1 MFVIFVEQFPASDG
15 RIEVLPVAGRHV
27 EVEER
32 FQRQDQVAMRTVVR
46 IFPDRVDILVDQLLH
61 PEIFLV
67 VTLHDLQVFGF
78 SYRRK
83 IKAGAGDDSL
93 ASLSAAADQ
102 FRQIGAGVEPV
113 VKTAQQRIG
122 FRISC
127 DSRFDQSLSHPRTA
141 VSSVF
146 EMQDI
151 AFGISHEVSVRL
163 FAGFDAV
170 DDPVHPVAQ
179 FAVFDPAQLVARAH
193 QKATRFRTGQ
203 NVDPFGMQV
212 AQCPVRRY
220 SGPLAE
226 LFQHIVYGKRLKQV
240 MGVGI
245 ERSAEQSVVYGDA
258 AARNPRRRFDRPPAC
273 RRSDVFGTIQ
283 YGDFSHRALRSQ

>member
-1 MFVIFVEQFPASDG
+1 
-15 RIEVLPVAGRHV
+15 
-27 EVEER
+27 
-32 FQRQDQVAMRTVVR
+32 
-46 IFPDRVDILVDQLLH
+46 
-61 PEIFLV
+61 
-67 VTLHDLQVFGF
+67 
-78 SYRRK
+78 
-83 IKAGAGDDSL
+83 
-93 ASLSAAADQ
+93 
-102 FRQIGAGVEPV
+102 
-113 VKTAQQRIG
+113 
-122 FRISC
+122 
-127 DSRFDQSLSHPRTA
+127 
-141 VSSVF
+141 
-146 EMQDI
+146 MQDI

>member
-1 MFVIFVEQFPASDG
+1 
-15 RIEVLPVAGRHV
+15 
-27 EVEER
+27 
-32 FQRQDQVAMRTVVR
+32 
-46 IFPDRVDILVDQLLH
+46 
-61 PEIFLV
+61 
-67 VTLHDLQVFGF
+67 
-78 SYRRK
+78 
-83 IKAGAGDDSL
+83 
-93 ASLSAAADQ
+93 
-102 FRQIGAGVEPV
+102 
-113 VKTAQQRIG
+113 
-122 FRISC
+122 
-127 DSRFDQSLSHPRTA
+127 
-141 VSSVF
+141 
-146 EMQDI
+146 MQDI

-179 FAVFDPAQLVARAH
+179 FAVFDPAQLVARTH

-283 YGDFSHRALRSQ
+283 YGDFSHRALRSQQGVFTQKTPVGVGEQPVFRNVSAARPYLHFPEFEIVSVVAFG